1 MLKLSLSLLLTA
13 VCALFGLGMLLD
25 QLADDTT
32 APPVA
37 ALERR
42 VMQQLVSQLAATPTQ
57 QLPSSVE
64 QAAQDWQLPLQLR
77 VRSELAL
84 PMELTGQLHTPE
96 GLLLSDGQQLL
107 LYRALGHDD
116 NYLLQLEL
124 TDTAAP
130 QPNDLW
136 LTLSLYGGFCLSMW
150 LWAWPLMRRLWLLH
164 QTARRFGQGELT
176 ARLSASRFSYIPQLE
191 ATFNQMA
198 QRIEQLLSDN
208 KLLSQSLSH
217 DLRTPIACLRF
228 GLEAAQDEMEPAQK
242 NLYLQRMEAD
252 LSRMEAMIS
261 AVLQYASL
269 DRQRWQSHLAE
280 VDLVELLQQQ
290 LQQAEPLATERNI
303 QLLASLPKQPLL
315 ISGHAHW
322 LHCAVQNLL
331 QNALRY
337 ARSEVHMALTTTSH
351 TLRLTI
357 SDDGPGIAQADAE
370 RIFDPFVQLAERDAQ
385 HFGLGLAIVRKVV
398 DWHEGQIK
406 VVRFAPAGAVFE
418 LTLPSL
424 SQPRRD

>member
-13 VCALFGLGMLLD
+13 ICALFGLGLLLD
-25 QLADDTT
+25 QLADDNS
-32 APPVA
+32 ASPIA

-42 VMQQLVSQLAATPTQ
+42 VMQQVVTQLAAAPTTTWQ
-57 QLPSSVE
+57 GSVN
-64 QAAQDWQLPLQLR
+64 QAASEWQLPLQLR

-84 PMELTGQLHTPE
+84 PTELTAQLTNEE
-96 GLLLSDGQQLL
+96 GLLLNNGEQLL
-107 LYRALGHDD
+107 LYRAVAEDGR
-116 NYLLQLEL
+116 YLLQLEL

-164 QTARRFGQGELT
+164 QTARRFGQGDLT
-176 ARLSASRFSYIPQLE
+176 ARLAASRFSYIPQLE
-191 ATFNQMA
+191 AAFNQMA

-228 GLEAAQDEMEPAQK
+228 GLEAAQEETEATHKDR
-242 NLYLQRMEAD
+242 YLQRMEAD

-269 DRQRWQSHLAE
+269 DRQRWHSHLTK
-280 VDLVELLQQQ
+280 VDLVALLQQQ
-290 LQQAEPLATERNI
+290 LLQAQPLADERRITLVVNLP
-303 QLLASLPKQPLL
+303 QLSQVTL
-315 ISGHAHW
+315 GHAHW

-337 ARSEVHMALTTTSH
+337 ARSEVQIALIATSH
-351 TLRLTI
+351 TLRVTI

-370 RIFDPFVQLAERDAQ
+370 RIFDPFVQLAERNAQ

-398 DWHEGQIK
+398 EWHEGQIR
-406 VVRFAPAGAVFE
+406 VTRFAPAGAVFE
-418 LTLPSL
+418 LTLPS
-424 SQPRRD
+424 QPQL

>member
-13 VCALFGLGMLLD
+13 ICALFGLGLLLD
-25 QLADDTT
+25 QLADDNA
-32 APPVA
+32 APPLA

-42 VMQQLVSQLAATPTQ
+42 VMQQLVNQLAATPTQ
-57 QLPSSVE
+57 HLPSSVE
-64 QAAQDWQLPLQLR
+64 QAAKDWQLPLQLR

-84 PMELTGQLHTPE
+84 PTELTEQLQTPE

-107 LYRALGHDD
+107 LYRAIGQGG

-124 TDTAAP
+124 TDVAAP

-164 QTARRFGQGELT
+164 QTARRFGQGDLT

-228 GLEAAQDEMEPAQK
+228 GLEAAQDETDAVQK
-242 NLYLQRMEAD
+242 DQYLQRMEAD
-252 LSRMEAMIS
+252 LSRMELMIS

-269 DRQRWQSHLAE
+269 DRQRWHSHLAE

-290 LQQAEPLATERNI
+290 LQQAEPLADERNI
-303 QLLASLPKQPLL
+303 QLLASLPELPLV

-337 ARSEVHMALTTTSH
+337 ATSEVKIDLTCCDNAV
-351 TLRLTI
+351 RLTI
-357 SDDGPGIAQADAE
+357 GDDGPGIAQADAE
-370 RIFDPFVQLAERDAQ
+370 RIFDPFVQLAERNAQ

-398 DWHEGQIK
+398 DWHEGEIK
-406 VVRFAPAGAVFE
+406 VIRFAPEGAVFE